1 MTDNKSPQERHRNM
15 AAIRSKNTRP
25 EILVR
30 RMLFS
35 LGYRF
40 RLNRKDL
47 PGSPDIVM
55 PKYRIA
61 IFVHGCFWHAHAGCR
76 RASVPATHRD
86 FWKAKL
92 TRNTERDHKAHEALL
107 QTGWRVLWVWECA
120 LTTQEKREA
129 LPRLLKTWIESCEPS
144 GEIPSQATR

>member
-30 RMLFS
+30 RLLFS

-40 RLNRKDL
+40 RLNRRDL

-61 IFVHGCFWHAHAGCR
+61 IFVHGCFWHAHTGCR
-76 RASVPATHRD
+76 RASVPESHRD
-86 FWKAKL
+86 FWAEKL
-92 TRNTERDHKAHEALL
+92 RRNTERDRRVREELL
-107 QTGWRVLWVWECA
+107 QSGWRVLWVWECA
-120 LTTQEKREA
+120 LATQDKRDA
-129 LPRLLKTWIESCEPS
+129 LPQLLKTWIDGSEPA
-144 GEIPSQATR
+144 GEIPPQLTR